1 MKVLIFSKIN
11 SIHTVRWAN
20 SIARRGIDVLVYGL
34 ENLKIQGYDFQYVRV
49 ESAGIQEKK
58 FGLSISKVYYFL
70 ALPKLLSVISR
81 FKPNILHVHYAS
93 SYGLMGVLSGYH
105 PLIISIWGAD
115 VYNFPKSNLNR
126 RFLEF
131 TLNRAD
137 AITSTS
143 QVMAKEASKYTK
155 NLIEVIPFGVDLHF
169 FKPFKLHEKSKDGS
183 IVIGTVKSL
192 EEKYGIDLLIKAFSI
207 LKLKYP
213 NRNLR
218 LTIVGGGSKEES
230 LKKLARDLRVFDYIN
245 FTGPVN
251 HSEIPKYLNTFDVF
265 VALSRD
271 VSESFGGAVVEAMA
285 CALPVVVSNIGGLPE
300 VVEDGVTGFV
310 VPSED
315 PDSAARAIER
325 ILVDEDL
332 CERMGKAGRERV
344 ERLYNWENNVS
355 MMIGLYER
363 ILSLRREP

>member
-58 FGLSISKVYYFL
+58 FGVSISKAYYLL

-105 PLIISIWGAD
+105 PLIISVWGTD

-126 RFLEF
+126 KLLEF

-155 NLIEVIPFGVDLHF
+155 NKIEVIPFGVDIHS
-169 FKPFKLHEKSKDGS
+169 FKPFNLRERSKDGS

-207 LKLKYP
+207 LKAKYP
-213 NRNLR
+213 QRNLH

-230 LKKLARDLRVFDYIN
+230 LKKLARDLGVFDYIN

-251 HSEIPKYLNTFDVF
+251 HSEISKYLNTFDVF
-265 VALSRD
+265 VALSRE
-271 VSESFGGAVVEAMA
+271 ESFGVAVVEAMA
-285 CALPVVVSNIGGLPE
+285 CGLPVVVSNVGGLTE
-300 VVEDGVTGFV
+300 VVEDRITGFV

-325 ILVDEDL
+325 ILADEDL
-332 CERMGKAGRERV
+332 RERMGKAGRERV

-355 MMIGLYER
+355 MMIGLYEK
-363 ILSLRREP
+363 ILSLGREP